1 MQIRMEDLPINDLI
15 QPSDFDNVE
24 MAGSGIIPEA
34 AEGETGLPKVAANW
48 KREKSLK
55 YDVRGRI

>member
-1 MQIRMEDLPINDLI
+1 
-15 QPSDFDNVE
+15 